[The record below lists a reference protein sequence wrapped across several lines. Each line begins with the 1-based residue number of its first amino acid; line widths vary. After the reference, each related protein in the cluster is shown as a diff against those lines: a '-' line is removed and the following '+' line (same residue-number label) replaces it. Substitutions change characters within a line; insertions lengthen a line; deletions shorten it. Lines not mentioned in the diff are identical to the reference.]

1 MDDSPDIYSRGAGC
15 LYTGESLGLDKLYC
29 HQGIYGGHGK
39 K

>member
-1 MDDSPDIYSRGAGC
+1 MDDRPDTYCCGVC
-15 LYTGESLGLDKLYC
+15 NLYTGESLGLDKLYC